1 MANKAAATVTVTKA
15 RKPEIPAIF
24 ALYRAAFPRSERK
37 PFSVIRR
44 MARAGR
50 ADLWTIRYNGRFA
63 GLAATVNGQE
73 NILLDYFAV
82 RETLRGR
89 GVGSAALQRL
99 MEHYSDRGFFVEIE
113 STFEPSENPEE
124 RQKRKEF
131 YVNCG
136 LIPMDTEADVF
147 GVRMELLGVR
157 CHLDFEGYRN
167 FYRDDYSPWAADHIR
182 EVQP

>member
-1 MANKAAATVTVTKA
+1 MADKAAVTVTKA
-15 RKPEIPAIF
+15 RALEIPAIF
-24 ALYRAAFPRSERK
+24 ALYRAAFPREERK
-37 PFSVIRR
+37 PFSVIRK
-44 MARAGR
+44 MARRGR
-50 ADLWTIRYNGRFA
+50 ADIWTIRHDGRFV

-82 RETLRGR
+82 REALRGR
-89 GVGSAALQRL
+89 GVGSAALKCL
-99 MEHYSDRGFFVEIE
+99 MDHYAHKGFFVEIE
-113 STFEPSENPEE
+113 STFGPSENPGE

-157 CHLDFEGYRN
+157 CHLDFEQYRN